1 MFCNN
6 LGILNLQFLFPNFI
20 SMKYFLAVVVA
31 LCTFQA
37 NAQSKKYPIAT
48 GLYATVNHKEGSKSV
63 QVLMQGVETIELD
76 LSQSPN
82 NTFLIKTSDYNFD
95 GYKDF
100 AFTSK
105 DAAPGAPTIYDIF
118 LYHPT
123 EKSFE
128 ALEVPE
134 GACEV
139 FANVRVN
146 VADKTIRASCRT
158 GTKASLDVY
167 GWTDAFTLDLVK
179 SNDNGADA
187 QADKADEKA
196 DRKASK
202 LEELRDKREQIKEQ
216 KEEKEESDD

>member
-1 MFCNN
+1 
-6 LGILNLQFLFPNFI
+6 
-20 SMKYFLAVVVA
+20 MKYFLAVVVA
-31 LCTFQA
+31 LCTLQA

-63 QVLMQGVETIELD
+63 QVLIQGVEIIELD

-82 NTFLIKTSDYNFD
+82 NNFLIKTADYNFD

-105 DAAPGAPTIYDIF
+105 DATPGAATIYDIF

-123 EKSFE
+123 EKTFE

-134 GACEV
+134 GACEA
-139 FANVRVN
+139 FGNVRVSM
-146 VADKTIRASCRT
+146 ADKTIRASCRT
-158 GTKASLDVY
+158 GAKASLDVY

-187 QADKADEKA
+187 QAEKADEKA
-196 DRKASK
+196 DKKASK
-202 LEELRDKREQIKEQ
+202 LEEMREKREQL